1 MTTNATRAAMVL
13 VLLLAGALYL
23 GRLGDSP
30 INMTTDE
37 ARFAVQAHALAET
50 GRDIRGN
57 RLPLFFLITDPL
69 IANHTSVAWWQPQLF
84 YLMAGSFSL
93 LPVSEFSARLPIA
106 LIALVNIWLIYAV
119 ARRAFGNA
127 WYGVAAAM
135 LLALTPAHFIM
146 GRMATDYFLPLAFAL
161 AWLLC
166 LLECQRRDSAW
177 IAVGTGLILG
187 LGLFSYITS
196 WMVMPLY
203 LALTYLVL
211 WQAGKSL
218 RFMTLVTAGFALPLL
233 PLAVWLTANP
243 SMPRDVFANYKV
255 STGLRL
261 VERTS
266 LYWDYFNPSYLFF
279 SGGSNMTWA
288 TRQAGLFP
296 LALAVLLP
304 IGLWTIVGGWRA
316 GVRPRSKSQAPS
328 LKPLWIAGFLL
339 APLPIIAALPEAPQ
353 YATARHLLAVPF
365 GVLIGL
371 AGLEWLMSSAGRAGR
386 VVAAVLV
393 LSIPVQFVPF
403 ARDYFSDYRLRSA
416 FWSDS
421 MNMRGVVA
429 GVLALD
435 AAVTVPAVYLSDE
448 DLGEDKVVKWWFY
461 LLATGHE
468 DLWQDTKYFSPDR
481 TPSSGIARGSVL
493 VVREGSRLLPSL
505 TASGD
510 WTIVSGVTD
519 VAGTPTA
526 TILRR
531 N

>member
-1 MTTNATRAAMVL
+1 MTGKHTGAAMAL
-13 VLLLAGALYL
+13 VLLVAGTLYL
-23 GRLGDSP
+23 SRLGDAP

-50 GRDIRGN
+50 GSDSRGN

-106 LIALVNIWLIYAV
+106 LIALLNICLIYAV
-119 ARRAFGNA
+119 ARRAFSNA
-127 WYGVAAAM
+127 WYGVTAA
-135 LLALTPAHFIM
+135 LLLTLTPAHFIM
-146 GRMATDYFLPLAFAL
+146 GRQATDYFLPLAFAL
-161 AWLLC
+161 TWLLC
-166 LLECQRRDSAW
+166 LLECQRRDSAGM
-177 IAVGTGLILG
+177 AVATGLVLG

-211 WQAGKSL
+211 WQAGKS
-218 RFMTLVTAGFALPLL
+218 RVMALVTGGFALPLL
-233 PLAVWLTANP
+233 PLAVWLTASP
-243 SMPRDVFANYKV
+243 SMPRDVFTNYHV
-255 STGLRL
+255 STSLRL
-261 VERTS
+261 IERTA
-266 LYWDYFNPSYLFF
+266 LYWEYFNPSYLFF

-288 TRQAGLFP
+288 TRRAGLFP

-304 IGLWTIVGGWRA
+304 LGLWHITRRRPA
-316 GVRPRSKSQAPS
+316 GVRTV
-328 LKPLWIAGFLL
+328 WVAGFLL
-339 APLPIIAALPEAPQ
+339 APLPIVAAMPEAPH

-365 GVLIGL
+365 GVLISV
-371 AGLEWLMSSAGRAGR
+371 AGLEWLMTSGGRAGR
-386 VVAAVLV
+386 AVAAVIL

-403 ARDYFSDYRLRSA
+403 ARDYFTDYRLRSA

-429 GVLALD
+429 SVAALD
-435 AAVTVPAVYLSDE
+435 GTATVPAVYLNSE

-461 LLATGHE
+461 LLASGRE
-468 DLWQDTKYFSPDR
+468 ELWRQTKYYSPEQAP
-481 TPSSGIARGSVL
+481 TAGIAPGSLL
-493 VVREGSRLLPSL
+493 VVREGSRLMPSL
-505 TASGD
+505 TASGH
-510 WTIVSGVTD
+510 WSIAATVTD

>member
-1 MTTNATRAAMVL
+1 MTTNATRAAMAL
-13 VLLLAGALYL
+13 VLLLAAALYL

-37 ARFAVQAHALAET
+37 ARFAVQAHTLAET
-50 GRDIRGN
+50 GSDSRGN

-84 YLMAGSFSL
+84 YLITGSFSL

-106 LIALVNIWLIYAV
+106 LIALLNVWLIYAV

-166 LLECQRRDSAW
+166 LLECQRRDSAGM
-177 IAVGTGLILG
+177 AVGTGLVLG

-203 LALTYLVL
+203 LALTCLVL
-211 WQAGKSL
+211 WQEGKSL

-243 SMPRDVFANYKV
+243 TMPRDVFTNYHV
-255 STGLRL
+255 STSLRL

-304 IGLWTIVGGWRA
+304 LGTWNIARRQPA
-316 GVRPRSKSQAPS
+316 GVRTIW
-328 LKPLWIAGFLL
+328 LAGFLL

-365 GVLIGL
+365 GVLVALSGI
-371 AGLEWLMSSAGRAGR
+371 EWLMTAGSRSGQI
-386 VVAAVLV
+386 VAMVLA

-421 MNMRGVVA
+421 MNMRGMVA
-429 GVLALD
+429 GVVALD
-435 AAVTVPAVYLSDE
+435 TAVTVPAVYLSDQ

-461 LLATGHE
+461 LLATGRE
-468 DLWQDTKYFSPDR
+468 DLWQETKYFSPDR
-481 TPSSGIARGSVL
+481 TLTSGIARGSVL
-493 VVREGSRLLPSL
+493 VVSDKSRLLPSL
-505 TASGD
+505 TTNGEWSVAA
-510 WTIVSGVTD
+510 TVTD
-519 VAGTPTA
+519 VTGTPTA

-531 N
+531 NEARAIR

>member
-1 MTTNATRAAMVL
+1 MTPRSTRVTMAAVL
-13 VLLLAGALYL
+13 ALAGLLYL
-23 GRLGDSP
+23 FRLGDAP
-30 INMTTDE
+30 INVTTDE
-37 ARFAVQAHALAET
+37 ARFALQAHALAET
-50 GRDIRGN
+50 GSDTRGN
-57 RLPLFFLITDPL
+57 HLPLFFLIADPL

-106 LIALVNIWLIYAV
+106 LVALLNVWLIYAV
-119 ARRAFGNA
+119 ARRAFPNP
-127 WYGVAAAM
+127 WYGVAAAF
-135 LLALTPAHFIM
+135 LLALTPAHFIL
-146 GRMATDYFLPLAFAL
+146 GRLATDYFLPLAFAL
-161 AWLLC
+161 GWLLC
-166 LLECQRRDSAW
+166 LLECQRRDSPG
-177 IAVGTGLILG
+177 IAVTTGLVLG
-187 LGLFSYITS
+187 FGLFSYITS

-203 LALTYLVL
+203 LALTCLLL

-218 RFMTLVTAGFALPLL
+218 RFMALVAAGFALPLL

-304 IGLWTIVGGWRA
+304 VGLWTIFGQHRA
-316 GVRPRSKSQAPS
+316 SLRALAKSQAPS

-365 GVLIGL
+365 GVLIGV
-371 AGLEWLMSSAGRAGR
+371 AGLEWLMTSAGRTGQ
-386 VVAAVLV
+386 VVATVLV
-393 LSIPVQFVPF
+393 LSIPVQFVSF

-416 FWSDS
+416 FARICGAR
-421 MNMRGVVA
+421 RGIFPLSGRLRPALPVA
-429 GVLALD
+429 AC
-435 AAVTVPAVYLSDE
+435 
-448 DLGEDKVVKWWFY
+448 WW
-461 LLATGHE
+461 
-468 DLWQDTKYFSPDR
+468 
-481 TPSSGIARGSVL
+481 
-493 VVREGSRLLPSL
+493 
-505 TASGD
+505 
-510 WTIVSGVTD
+510 
-519 VAGTPTA
+519 
-526 TILRR
+526 
-531 N
+531 

>member
-1 MTTNATRAAMVL
+1 MTPRSTRVTMAAVL
-13 VLLLAGALYL
+13 ALAGLLYL
-23 GRLGDSP
+23 FRLGDAP
-30 INMTTDE
+30 INVTTDE
-37 ARFAVQAHALAET
+37 ARFALQAHALAET
-50 GRDIRGN
+50 GSDTRGN
-57 RLPLFFLITDPL
+57 HLPLFFLIADPL

-84 YLMAGSFSL
+84 YLMAGSFSI

-106 LIALVNIWLIYAV
+106 LVALLNVWLIYAV
-119 ARRAFGNA
+119 ARRAFPNP
-127 WYGVAAAM
+127 WYGVAAAF
-135 LLALTPAHFIM
+135 LLALTPAHFIL
-146 GRMATDYFLPLAFAL
+146 GRLATDYFLPLAFAL
-161 AWLLC
+161 GWLLC
-166 LLECQRRDSAW
+166 LLECQRRDSPG
-177 IAVGTGLILG
+177 IAVTTGLVLG
-187 LGLFSYITS
+187 FGLFSYITS

-203 LALTYLVL
+203 LALTCLLL

-261 VERTS
+261 IERTS

-304 IGLWTIVGGWRA
+304 IGLWTITRRHPV
-316 GVRPRSKSQAPS
+316 GVRTIW
-328 LKPLWIAGFLL
+328 LAGFLL
-339 APLPIIAALPEAPQ
+339 APLPIIAALPEAPA

-365 GVLIGL
+365 GVLIGV
-371 AGLEWLMSSAGRAGR
+371 AGLEWLMTSAGRTGQ
-386 VVAAVLV
+386 VVATVLV
-393 LSIPVQFVPF
+393 LSIPVQFVSF
-403 ARDYFSDYRLRSA
+403 ARDYFTDYRLRSA

-429 GVLALD
+429 AVSALD
-435 AAVTVPAVYLSDE
+435 AAATVPAVYLSDE
-448 DLGEDKVVKWWFY
+448 DLGEDKVVKWWFH
-461 LLATGHE
+461 LATAGRE
-468 DLWQDTKYFSPDR
+468 DLWRETRYFSPER
-481 TPSSGIARGSVL
+481 TPAAGIARGSVL
-493 VVREGSRLLPSL
+493 VVSDRSRLLPSL
-505 TASGD
+505 TASSD
-510 WTIVSGVTD
+510 WSVAAAVTD

>member
-1 MTTNATRAAMVL
+1 MTGRHTGAAMAL
-13 VLLLAGALYL
+13 VLLLAGTLYL
-23 GRLGDSP
+23 SRLGDAP

-50 GRDIRGN
+50 GRDSRGN

-106 LIALVNIWLIYAV
+106 LIALLNICLIYAV
-119 ARRAFGNA
+119 ARRAFSNA
-127 WYGVAAAM
+127 WYGVAAAL

-146 GRMATDYFLPLAFAL
+146 GRQATDYFLPLAFAL
-161 AWLLC
+161 TWLLC
-166 LLECQRRDSAW
+166 LLECQRRDSTGM
-177 IAVGTGLILG
+177 AVATGLVLG

-196 WMVMPLY
+196 WLVMPLY

-218 RFMTLVTAGFALPLL
+218 RFMALVTGGFALPLL

-243 SMPRDVFANYKV
+243 SMPSDVFTNYRV
-255 STGLRL
+255 ATSFR
-261 VERTS
+261 VAERAS

-279 SGGSNMTWA
+279 SGGSNLTWA
-288 TRQAGLFP
+288 TRQAGMFP
-296 LALAVLLP
+296 LALAALLP
-304 IGLWTIVGGWRA
+304 LGIWSIARRRPANLRIVW
-316 GVRPRSKSQAPS
+316 
-328 LKPLWIAGFLL
+328 LAGFVL
-339 APLPIIAALPEAPQ
+339 APLPIVAALPEAPH

-365 GVLIGL
+365 GVLV
-371 AGLEWLMSSAGRAGR
+371 AVTGLEWLMTRAGRAGQIM
-386 VVAAVLV
+386 AAVLV
-393 LSIPVQFVPF
+393 LSIPVQFASF
-403 ARDYFSDYRLRSA
+403 ARDYFTDYRLRSA

-429 GVLALD
+429 SVAALD
-435 AAVTVPAVYLSDE
+435 ATARVPAVYLSDE

-461 LLATGHE
+461 LLAAGRG
-468 DLWQDTKYFSPDR
+468 DLWRETQYFSSER
-481 TPSSGIARGSVL
+481 TSAAGIASHSAL
-493 VVREGSRLLPSL
+493 VVREGSRLVPSL
-505 TASGD
+505 TAGGLWSIAA
-510 WTIVSGVTD
+510 TVTD

-531 N
+531 NQVHAIR